1 MVSRYLS
8 TLVSLSLQILI
19 RDVAMSSSILV
30 KDIQLN
36 ARCGVTDTERSQP
49 QPILIDLK
57 LRCPNEAAFQ
67 SDQLDDTVDYATIT
81 QCIRDVGEH
90 QTYSLLEK
98 LTEDL
103 CQSLFQRF
111 PLTHIEIWVRKI
123 RAPIKDFSGSV
134 GIQLI
139 RSRQDFL
146 QAKHG
151 HPSPFLIDHLP
162 RLPHGKVL
170 DVATGRGRHAH
181 FLASHGF
188 SVHGIDRNREAL
200 AFIDAQAQE
209 GIGLPITTEYVDLEV
224 DEQSPPDL
232 GTEAYD
238 VILVFFYLYRPIF
251 SQLVKALKPGGVIL
265 YETFLLENH
274 LSRQHPRR
282 KEFCLESNEL
292 LSLLPNF
299 HILHYDEDDHLGCTQ
314 SARAFTARALARK
327 P

>member
-1 MVSRYLS
+1 
-8 TLVSLSLQILI
+8 
-19 RDVAMSSSILV
+19 MSSSILV
-30 KDIQLN
+30 KDINLN
-36 ARCGVTDTERSQP
+36 ARCGVTDAERSQP
-49 QPILIDLK
+49 QPILVDLTFQ
-57 LRCPNEAAFQ
+57 CQNEAAFQ
-67 SDQLDDTVDYATIT
+67 NDQLNDTVDYATIT
-81 QCIRDVGEH
+81 QHIRDVGEQ

-103 CQSLFQRF
+103 CQSLFQYF
-111 PLTHIEIWVRKI
+111 PLTHIRIWVRKI

-151 HPSPFLIDHLP
+151 HPSPFLIDQFP
-162 RLPHGKVL
+162 RLPHGKAL
-170 DVATGRGRHAH
+170 DLATGRGRHAH

-200 AFIDAQAQE
+200 AFIDTQAQE
-209 GIGLPITTEYVDLEV
+209 GLGLPVTTEYVDLEV

-251 SQLVKALKPGGVIL
+251 SQIINALKPGGVIL

-274 LSRQHPRR
+274 LSRHHPRR

-299 HILHYDEDDHLGCTQ
+299 HILHYDEGDHFGGTQ
-314 SARAFTARALARK
+314 SERAFTARALARK
-327 P
+327 I

>member
-1 MVSRYLS
+1 
-8 TLVSLSLQILI
+8 
-19 RDVAMSSSILV
+19 MSSSILV
-30 KDIQLN
+30 KDINMN

-49 QPILIDLK
+49 QPILVDLTFQC
-57 LRCPNEAAFQ
+57 LNEAAFQ
-67 SDQLDDTVDYATIT
+67 SDQLGDTVDYACIT
-81 QCIRDVGEH
+81 ECIREVGGQ

-103 CQSLFQRF
+103 CQTLFQQF
-111 PLTHIEIWVRKI
+111 PLTHINIWVRKI

-139 RSRQDFL
+139 RTRQDFL

-151 HPSPFLIDHLP
+151 QPSPFLIDQFHSLP
-162 RLPHGKVL
+162 YGKAL
-170 DVATGRGRHAH
+170 DLATGRGRHAH

-209 GIGLPITTEYVDLEV
+209 GLGLPITTECLDLEV
-224 DEQSPPDL
+224 SEQAPPDL

-251 SQLVKALKPGGVIL
+251 SQIIKALKPGGVLL

-274 LSRQHPRR
+274 LARQHPRR

-299 HILHYDEDDHLGCTQ
+299 QILHYDEGDHRGGSQ
-314 SARAFTARALARK
+314 ADRAFTARALARK
-327 P
+327 Q